1 MDFTGCRLPYS
12 SGSSGSESGGV
23 CELRM
28 GWVRPLFRHRKY
40 RVPADSKLFE
50 NSLFARFF
58 TAGSRLV
65 LLEMCQFA
73 LWLLTDEGM
82 VTVL

>member
-1 MDFTGCRLPYS
+1 VSF
-12 SGSSGSESGGV
+12 
-23 CELRM
+23 
-28 GWVRPLFRHRKY
+28 GWVRCVRYFGIESTGASRQQA
-40 RVPADSKLFE
+40 VES
-50 NSLFARFF
+50 SVFARFF

-65 LLEMCQFA
+65 LLEMRQFA

>member
-40 RVPADSKLFE
+40 KVPADSKLFE
-50 NSLFARFF
+50 NSLFSPIFYRWIAVGAPGRCVS
-58 TAGSRLV
+58 A
-65 LLEMCQFA
+65 
-73 LWLLTDEGM
+73 LTDEGM
-82 VTVL
+82 VTVF

>member
-1 MDFTGCRLPYS
+1 
-12 SGSSGSESGGV
+12 
-23 CELRM
+23 
-28 GWVRPLFRHRKY
+28 
-40 RVPADSKLFE
+40 VPADSKLFE
-50 NSLFARFF
+50 SSLFARFF

-65 LLEMCQFA
+65 LLEMRQFA

>member
-12 SGSSGSESGGV
+12 SGSYGSKESGGV

-40 RVPADSKLFE
+40 RVPADSKLLE
-50 NSLFARFF
+50 NSRFSPIF
-58 TAGSRLV
+58 YRWIAVGAPGSASVR
-65 LLEMCQFA
+65 
-73 LWLLTDEGM
+73 
-82 VTVL
+82 

>member
-1 MDFTGCRLPYS
+1 M
-12 SGSSGSESGGV
+12 
-23 CELRM
+23 
-28 GWVRPLFRHRKY
+28 
-40 RVPADSKLFE
+40 PADSKLFGS
-50 NSLFARFF
+50 SLFARFF

-82 VTVL
+82 VTVLLRTSNIFLHVLKSRKLLVKALESGGNWVFCRSESQGWQ